1 MVVACG
7 DAAVTTNSAVPGSGS
22 AKKSAAPAT
31 SAPSA
36 KPSAAPAA
44 TSAATPAKPP
54 VLGMCENKDA
64 GWCKEYVGVLGA
76 EAACVGA
83 DKKGVFKKGTD
94 ECTHVNALGTCEV
107 KVEGGGEMEHHYKK
121 DGMDEAKAKAA
132 CDGKKGVWIPEPAGA
147 SSASPAT
154 SGAPSAAPS
163 ATPTAAPKK

>member
-7 DAAVTTNSAVPGSGS
+7 DGGAGAGSAAPASGS

-36 KPSAAPAA
+36 KPSAAPVAS
-44 TSAATPAKPP
+44 SAATPAKPP

-64 GWCKEYVGVLGA
+64 GICKEYVGVLGA

-94 ECTHVNALGTCEV
+94 ECTHENSLGTCEV
-107 KVEGGGEMEHHYKK
+107 KVEGGGELEHHYKK
-121 DGMDEAKAKAA
+121 DGLDADKAKAA
-132 CDGKKGVWIPEPAGA
+132 CETKKGVWIPEPAGA